1 MMLGSVGVRVGEIVT
16 RLFEDSLEFRSG
28 DRLPAT
34 WPALA
39 SG

>member
-1 MMLGSVGVRVGEIVT
+1 MLLGSVGVRVGEIVT
-16 RLFEDSLEFRSG
+16 ALFEDSLKLRSG

-39 SG
+39 NG